1 MKKSGTE
8 FKKGQWDVSNAVR
21 WTESDLNMPEGE
33 SIAHGILYGSRFIKE
48 EFGKYPTVCH
58 EPDAFGHPETMPRI
72 LQKSG
77 VNYYFHMRG
86 NAEHILHRWSGTGD
100 YRLLAVAD
108 QYKGVL
114 SISRLIANV
123 LRYKKEHGLNFSMFM
138 FGVGDHGGGPSKRDI
153 QKLQIMDMMPEC
165 QNCFI
170 RRWMAFLKLLAG
182 HISRIFFLN
191 FAA

>member
-1 MKKSGTE
+1 
-8 FKKGQWDVSNAVR
+8 
-21 WTESDLNMPEGE
+21 
-33 SIAHGILYGSRFIKE
+33 
-48 EFGKYPTVCH
+48 
-58 EPDAFGHPETMPRI
+58 MPRI

-123 LRYKKEHGLNFSMFM
+123 LRYKKEHDLNFSMFM

-153 QKLQIMDMMPEC
+153 QKLQIMDMMPG
-165 QNCFI
+165 
-170 RRWMAFLKLLAG
+170 MPKLLHSSMEAFFEAV
-182 HISRIFFLN
+182 SRAYKPNFLPELRGELGPVFEGCYTSHSDIKLWHRRLESLLLQTELLQAEEKMPVKILMRRCWRKHGKN
-191 FAA
+191 Y